1 VSPRSTEQIG
11 ARWEA
16 AGALASLLVERGRS
30 EASLAALP
38 KHRAEL
44 EELAEEGVLQRTG
57 EEVRF
62 FHDRYLDYV
71 FARTFVE
78 GGESLGEL
86 LRGSE
91 QHLERRAQ
99 VRKILA
105 FQREDDREGY
115 ERTVAELLH
124 DEEIRFHIKE
134 VVFTLLR
141 DEVEPDGALWEAIRE
156 FVEDPERSEHPA
168 AWRVA
173 CQPAWFTFLK
183 AEGVLASWLT
193 SAEETG
199 QERAAAMLF
208 AVVDV
213 EPQMV
218 GSLLSP
224 FLDGGE
230 NWGRRIRRILEFG
243 RLELDRAL
251 FELALGLLERGH
263 YDEEP
268 ESLWL
273 GAHALPGAEPGWAAE
288 LLEATFARA
297 YSLGEKNPF
306 AAELYPSSRGID
318 EFLRDLAANAPERAL
333 AVLVPVI
340 IATSRDCAREKDRD
354 GLHSDSVWWF
364 RHVGSDHD
372 FAQSALTIAERA
384 AKELAEE
391 HPEKWKPHADALLA
405 EIDRETP
412 RRLLYQAWSAN
423 PAAFAD
429 AAIETVAAGPE
440 RLRSGYADSPY
451 WATRELLER
460 ATPRCAQDLFER
472 VEQTIIGYLPE
483 WERKEDAEPFRGQS
497 EWTLLSGL
505 DRRRLSEAGA
515 ERFAELDAHFGPD
528 VEQLRPRGVRAGF
541 VGSPLPDADASK
553 FTDEEWLAA
562 LERYDRDETNW
573 VDEVPV
579 GGAHQ
584 VARQLEAA
592 VKLDPNRFAH
602 LGLQFSDG
610 VNVTYFEAVITG
622 LTNAESDP
630 DPDLAQDFLRRC
642 HALPGHPCGRWFG
655 SPLRK
660 LADVELD
667 KDVLEMV
674 GWYACEDP
682 DPHKDSW
689 RVEEGETEY
698 WGGDILTAG
707 INSVRGSAAETIS
720 ALIFHH
726 PERLEVLG
734 ESIEHLVVDPV
745 LSVRAC
751 AAETLSTLTRH
762 DTELATSL
770 FLRLVDAEDAL
781 LGAPTIERFLV
792 YRGVEDW
799 ERLRVVIE
807 RMVEAEEDSV
817 AQTGARR
824 AAICAL
830 RVDEALPLAE
840 LAAAGTVAQRKGV
853 AQIAAAN
860 LAIKDSR
867 ELCERWLVPLFS
879 DSESEVRAEAGRWTD
894 QIEADDLEHLVEIAI
909 SYMNSPAY
917 LDDPSML
924 LYRLEETTAA
934 IPELMLYAA
943 QRFAKGSGRE
953 AADIRR
959 SAAADAPHASN
970 LAMRAYSSTDDPE
983 LRSGALDVID
993 QLLASGVRDMQS
1005 HIDAYEDR

>member
-1 VSPRSTEQIG
+1 MSPRSTEQIG
-11 ARWEA
+11 ARWTA
-16 AGALASLLVERGRS
+16 AGALASLLVEGGRS
-30 EASLAALP
+30 EASLEALP

-57 EEVRF
+57 DEVRF

-134 VVFTLLR
+134 VVFALLR
-141 DEVEPDGALWEAIRE
+141 DEQEPGPAMWEAIRD
-156 FVEDPERSEHPA
+156 FVEDSERSEHPA

-173 CQPAWFTFLK
+173 CQPAWFIFLE
-183 AEGVLASWLT
+183 ARGVLSSWLT
-193 SAEETG
+193 SAEEVA

-213 EPQMV
+213 KPQMV
-218 GSLLSP
+218 ASLLSP
-224 FLDGGE
+224 FVDAGE

-243 RLELDRAL
+243 RLEQDRAL
-251 FELALGLLERGH
+251 FELALSLLERGH

-273 GAHALPGAEPGWAAE
+273 AAHDLPSTEPGWAAD

-297 YSLGEKNPF
+297 CGRGEKNPF
-306 AAELYPSSRGID
+306 AAELFPSNRGID
-318 EFLRDLAANAPERAL
+318 EFLRDLAANAPGPAL

-340 IATSRDCAREKDRD
+340 IATSRDCAREEDRD
-354 GLHSDSVWWF
+354 GLRPDSVWWL

-372 FAQSALTIAERA
+372 FAQSALTITERA

-391 HPEKWKPHADALLA
+391 HPEEWQPHANALLA
-405 EIDRETP
+405 EIDLETP

-423 PAAFAD
+423 PAVFAN
-429 AAIETVAAGPE
+429 AAIETVAAGPD

-460 ATPRCAQDLFER
+460 ATPRCSQDLFER
-472 VEQTIIGYLPE
+472 VEQTIIGYLPA
-483 WERKEDAEPFRGQS
+483 WERKPDSEDFRGQS

-505 DRRRLSEAGA
+505 DRRRLSEAGS
-515 ERFAELDAHFGPD
+515 ERFAELNSRFGLD

-541 VGSPLPDADASK
+541 VGSPLPDVDVSK

-562 LERYDRDETNW
+562 LGRFDRDETNW

-579 GGAHQ
+579 GGAPQ

-592 VKLDPNRFAH
+592 VKLDPDRFAR

-610 VNVTYFEAVITG
+610 VNAAYFEAVITG
-622 LTNAESDP
+622 LANAESDP
-630 DPDLAQDFLRRC
+630 NPDLVQEFLRRC
-642 HALPGHPCGRWFG
+642 HRLPGHPCGRWFG
-655 SPLRK
+655 VPLRK
-660 LADVELD
+660 LADAEIAA
-667 KDVLEMV
+667 DVLEMV
-674 GWYACEDP
+674 AWYAREDP
-682 DPHKDSW
+682 DPQKDSW
-689 RVEEGETEY
+689 RAEEGETEY

-707 INSVRGSAAETIS
+707 INSVRGSTAETIS
-720 ALIFHH
+720 ALIFNR
-726 PERLEVLG
+726 PERLETLG
-734 ESIEHLVVDPV
+734 ESIKHLVEDPV

-762 DTELATSL
+762 DPELATSL
-770 FLRLVDAEDAL
+770 FLRLVETEDVL
-781 LGAPTIERFLV
+781 LGAPTIERFLS

-799 ERLRVVIE
+799 GRLHTVIE
-807 RMVEAEEDSV
+807 RMVAAEEDSV
-817 AQTGARR
+817 GQAGARR

-830 RVDEALPLAE
+830 RLDKALPLAE

-860 LAIKDSR
+860 LTVEDSR
-867 ELCERWLVPLFS
+867 DLCERWLTTLFS

-894 QIEADDLEHLVEIAI
+894 QIEADDLEHLVDIAI
-909 SYMNSPAY
+909 SYMDSPAY

-934 IPELMLYAA
+934 VPELMLYAA

-983 LRSGALDVID
+983 LRSNALDVID

>member
-1 VSPRSTEQIG
+1 VSARSNEQIG
-11 ARWEA
+11 ARWAA
-16 AGALASLLVERGRS
+16 AGALASLLIEQGRS

-38 KHRAEL
+38 EHRAEL
-44 EELAEEGVLQRTG
+44 EELAEEGVLQRTD
-57 EEVRF
+57 EKVRF

-124 DEEIRFHIKE
+124 DEGIRFHIKE
-134 VVFTLLR
+134 VVFALLR
-141 DEVEPDGALWEAIRE
+141 DEQDPGAAMWEAIRE
-156 FVEDPERSEHPA
+156 FVEDSGRSEHPA

-173 CQPAWFTFLK
+173 CQPAWFIFLE
-183 AEGVLASWLT
+183 AEGILDSWLT
-193 SAEETG
+193 SAKEAE

-218 GSLLSP
+218 ASLLSP
-224 FLDGGE
+224 FLDAGE

-243 RLELDRAL
+243 RLEQDRAL
-251 FELALGLLERGH
+251 FELALSLLERGH
-263 YDEEP
+263 YDEDP

-273 GAHALPGAEPGWAAE
+273 AAHALPGTESDWAAE
-288 LLEATFARA
+288 LLESVFARV
-297 YSLGEKNPF
+297 YGQGEENPF
-306 AAELYPSSRGID
+306 SAELFPSGRGID
-318 EFLRDLAANAPERAL
+318 EFLRDLAANAPGRAL
-333 AVLVPVI
+333 DVLVPVI
-340 IATSRDCAREKDRD
+340 IATSKGCAREKDRD
-354 GLHSDSVWWF
+354 GLRADSVWWL
-364 RHVGSDHD
+364 RHVGSDHN
-372 FAQSALTIAERA
+372 FAQSALTITERA
-384 AKELAEE
+384 AKELAEKR
-391 HPEKWKPHADALLA
+391 PEEWQPHADALLA
-405 EIDRETP
+405 EVDLETP
-412 RRLLYQAWSAN
+412 RRILYQAWGAN

-460 ATPRCAQDLFER
+460 ATPRCAQNLFER
-472 VEQTIIGYLPE
+472 IEQTIIGYLPE
-483 WERKEDAEPFRGQS
+483 WEREEDSEPFRGQA

-505 DRRRLSEAGA
+505 DRRRLSKTGSN
-515 ERFAELDAHFGPD
+515 RLAELDARFGLD
-528 VEQLRPRGVRAGF
+528 IEQLRPRGVRAGF
-541 VGSPLPDADASK
+541 VGSPLPDADTSK
-553 FTDEEWLAA
+553 FTDEEWLEA
-562 LERYDRDETNW
+562 LGRFDRDETNW
-573 VDEVPV
+573 VDEGPV

-592 VKLDPNRFAH
+592 VKLDPDRFAR

-610 VNVTYFEAVITG
+610 VNAAYFEAVITG
-622 LTNAESDP
+622 LADAESDP
-630 DPDLAQDFLRRC
+630 DPDLVQDFLRRC
-642 HALPGHPCGRWFG
+642 HRLPGHPCGRWFG
-655 SPLRK
+655 APLRK
-660 LADVELD
+660 LADAEIAA
-667 KDVLEMV
+667 DVLAMV
-674 GWYACEDP
+674 GWYAREDP

-689 RVEEGETEY
+689 RKEEGETEY

-707 INSVRGSAAETIS
+707 INSVRGSSAETIS
-720 ALIFHH
+720 ALIFNH

-734 ESIEHLVVDPV
+734 ESIERLVVDPV

-762 DTELATSL
+762 DPELATSL

-781 LGAPTIERFLV
+781 LGVPTVERFLG

-799 ERLRVVIE
+799 EQLRGVIE
-807 RMVEAEEDSV
+807 RMIKAEEDSV
-817 AQTGARR
+817 GQAGARR

-830 RVDEALPLAE
+830 RLDEALPLAE
-840 LAAAGTVAQRKGV
+840 LAAAGTAAQRKGV

-860 LAIKDSR
+860 LAVEDSR

-879 DSESEVRAEAGRWTD
+879 DSESEVRTEAGRWTD
-894 QIEADDLEHLVEIAI
+894 QIEADDLEHLVEIAT
-909 SYMNSPAY
+909 SYMDSPAY

-934 IPELMLYAA
+934 VPELMLYAA
-943 QRFAKGSGRE
+943 QRFAKANGRE

-970 LAMRAYSSTDDPE
+970 LAMRAYSSTDSPE
-983 LRSGALDVID
+983 LRSRALDVID
-993 QLLASGVRDMQS
+993 QLLASGVRDIQS
-1005 HIDAYEDR
+1005 YIDSYEDR